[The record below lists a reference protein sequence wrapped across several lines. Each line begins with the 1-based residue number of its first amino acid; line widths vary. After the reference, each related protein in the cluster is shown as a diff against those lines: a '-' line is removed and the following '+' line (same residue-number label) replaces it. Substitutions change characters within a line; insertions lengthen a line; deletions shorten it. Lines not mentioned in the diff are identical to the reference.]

1 MRSISSEANLG
12 EEGHILLAERARE
25 GCQRCPET
33 SLYEEGLVVNFE
45 AAGMLG
51 VGLWVAFPSLYRL
64 LEEGPGEI
72 GDSLR

>member
-1 MRSISSEANLG
+1 MDG
-12 EEGHILLAERARE
+12 PDVE
-25 GCQRCPET
+25 GCPGT
-33 SLYEEGLVVNFE
+33 SVNDVPRHLYEEGPVVNVD

-51 VGLWVAFPSLYRL
+51 VGPWVAFPSLYRL